1 MQPSCFNLGSCCN
14 FKQESANVG
23 VATASVANTN
33 LNGTG
38 AIVPIYQAGAGMS
51 GSFIKCITVKA
62 LQSTNPGMIRLFISP
77 PGGSPQYILFQEK
90 MVVETTQSSFD
101 ASMKFQLEQNFNI
114 PADYIIGASTQ
125 IGQSFAFTVEGWDW
139 TYPIS

>member
-1 MQPSCFNLGSCCN
+1 MGQDSGNCGCKDYSLLTANLGI
-14 FKQESANVG
+14 
-23 VATASVANTN
+23 ATL
-33 LNGTG
+33 LNGTSALDGSG
-38 AIVPIYQAGAGMS
+38 AIVPIFTAGNAN
-51 GSFIKCITVKA
+51 GSFVKCITVKA
-62 LQSTNPGMIRLFISP
+62 LQSTNPGMIRLYVSP

-114 PADYIIGASTQ
+114 PAGYIIGASTQ